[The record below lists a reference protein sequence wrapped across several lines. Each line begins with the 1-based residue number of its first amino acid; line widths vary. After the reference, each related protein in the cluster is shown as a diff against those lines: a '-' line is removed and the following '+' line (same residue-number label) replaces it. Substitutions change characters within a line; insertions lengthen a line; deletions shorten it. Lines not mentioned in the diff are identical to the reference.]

1 MNPIIRSEAAL
12 VRQALL
18 AILCA
23 TGLLATCAEAR
34 ARCVECANQMM
45 SATLQGNI
53 TYNRETT
60 RVREDTRRELQRLR
74 GNAGSSA
81 LGAGA
86 NPSARRPIGDR
97 LEDELTDSLASEFER
112 RLVADG
118 KPQAAAW
125 YTGALR
131 SLGGSLGRRYP
142 EYQRRQRG
150 DGQAKADAWYLSMD
164 RSEARSYLDEV
175 R

>member
-1 MNPIIRSEAAL
+1 MNRIIRIEAPCA
-12 VRQALL
+12 RQALL

-23 TGLLATCAEAR
+23 TGLFATWAEAR
-34 ARCVECANQMM
+34 AQCVECANQMM

-74 GNAGSSA
+74 GNAGGNA
-81 LGAGA
+81 RGAGA
-86 NPSARRPIGDR
+86 DLSARRPIEDR

-112 RLVADG
+112 RLAADG

-125 YTGALR
+125 YTGAMR

-142 EYQRRQRG
+142 EYQRRLRG
-150 DGQAKADAWYLSMD
+150 DGQAKADAWYLSMA